1 MWNEIGGICVLI
13 SICVNNDLQQW
24 ERLDMFVVY
33 DLGVLIAVTIV
44 PVDFFVLVA
53 ISWLTAW
60 GETFRVL
67 GGTRLSIHQGCIS
80 LSQS

>member
-67 GGTRLSIHQGCIS
+67 GGTRLSIHKGCIS
-80 LSQS
+80 FSQS